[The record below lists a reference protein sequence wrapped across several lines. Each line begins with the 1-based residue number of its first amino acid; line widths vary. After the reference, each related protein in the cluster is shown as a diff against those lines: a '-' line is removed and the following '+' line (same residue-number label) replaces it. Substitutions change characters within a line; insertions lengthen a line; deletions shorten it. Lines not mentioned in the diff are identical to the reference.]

1 MQNIPIIKMILTLS
15 QRNNLL
21 NIKINI
27 KKNIGYLKTD
37 VKKTRIDK
45 TIEVGDDII
54 VDVNADGEIVGIELL
69 NPLEQGYKIQKEFSL
84 SNKFYR

>member
-1 MQNIPIIKMILTLS
+1 MKNIK
-15 QRNNLL
+15 L
-21 NIKINI
+21 NIE
-27 KKNIGYLKTD
+27 KNIGYLKTD

-69 NPLEQGYKIQKEFSL
+69 NPLEQLGIKYKKSFLYPTNFIDKVLFQVRDGK
-84 SNKFYR
+84 

>member
-1 MQNIPIIKMILTLS
+1 MKNIK
-15 QRNNLL
+15 L
-21 NIKINI
+21 NIE
-27 KKNIGYLKTD
+27 KNIGYLKTD

-69 NPLEQGYKIQKEFSL
+69 NPLEQLGIKYKKSFLYPTNFIDKLL
-84 SNKFYR
+84 SQVRDGK